1 MEKIRTNVAG
11 IDIGAKKV
19 FTSVEG
25 QPVVSHFTFTEDFL
39 LLRDYLLKHHV
50 ASVAMEAT
58 GVYWVILYEILEE
71 AGIDVW
77 LVDGRQ
83 TKQVPGRKTDV
94 KDCQWI
100 QELHSY
106 GLLNRCLVVDAD
118 IKELRSYLR
127 LREDH
132 ISSSAMHINHMQKTL
147 TLMNIRLKEV
157 LSQIHGASG
166 IAIIKAILDG
176 ERDKFVLAGLCHQ
189 KVLKTKKELVLKS
202 LEGRYT
208 GAGLF
213 ALQQAYDGYMFYL
226 QQIQQC
232 DKQIS
237 TVMNRIGQSG
247 DNRDLKKKRK
257 EIRHHKPAVDQLA
270 QNLLNVFEG
279 KDATVI
285 SGITDY
291 TWMQLLAETGTDL
304 KKWPTEK
311 HYTSWLGLAPGQHN
325 SGKMRRN
332 AKKKG
337 HPIAGQIFRRI
348 AQSLINSKNIAI
360 GSFGR
365 RLRGRKGPCIAI
377 KAMARKVAILYWR
390 VMVKGLDYAEQG
402 INQYEQQLIANKVK
416 ALNRLVK
423 ELNVKLPEI
432 LQVT

>member
-19 FTSVEG
+19 FVAVEG
-25 QPVVSHFTFTEDFL
+25 QPVVSYFTFTEDFMQ
-39 LLRDYLLKHHV
+39 LRDYLLKNKV
-50 ASVAMEAT
+50 KTVAMEAT

-71 AGIDVW
+71 SGIDVW

-106 GLLNRCLVVDAD
+106 GLLNRCLVVNSD

-132 ISSSAMHINHMQKTL
+132 INSSAMHINHMQKSL

-166 IAIIKAILDG
+166 IAIIEAILNG
-176 ERDKFVLAGLCHQ
+176 ERNKNVMVNLCYQ
-189 KVLKTKKELVLKS
+189 SVLKNKKELIIKALDGK
-202 LEGRYT
+202 YT
-208 GAGLF
+208 ETGLF
-213 ALQQAYDGYMFYL
+213 ALKQAYNGYKFYL
-226 QQIQQC
+226 GQIEEC
-232 DKQIS
+232 DQKIS
-237 TVMNRIGQSG
+237 TIINRIGQSG
-247 DNRDLKKKRK
+247 KNQDVKKKRK
-257 EIRHHKPAVDQLA
+257 AIRHHKPSVEKLA
-270 QNLLNVFEG
+270 PNLINIFEG

-291 TWMQLLAETGTDL
+291 SWMQLLSEIGPDL
-304 KKWPTEK
+304 GKWPTEK
-311 HYTSWLGLAPGQHN
+311 HFTSWLGLSPGQNN

-337 HPIAGQIFRRI
+337 RPKAGQIFRTI
-348 AQSLINSKNIAI
+348 AQGLINSKNIAI

-365 RLRGRKGPCIAI
+365 RLRGRKGPSIAI
-377 KAMARKVAILYWR
+377 KAMARKVAVLYWR

-402 INQYEQQLIANKVK
+402 IKRYDDQLLANKIK
-416 ALNRLVK
+416 AFNKLAK
-423 ELNVKLPEI
+423 ELEIKIPINVN
-432 LQVT
+432 VA